1 MTHKKIIVFSLFLII
16 NSSNIFGFNNEIIPK
31 PDSQI
36 FSTGEFILS
45 NKIF

>member
-16 NSSNIFGFNNEIIPK
+16 SSSSLFGFNHEIIPK

-45 NKIF
+45 NKQI